1 MRMKLS
7 SLALLVLL
15 AGIQV
20 RSHAEPELKPGEMEP
35 YPWVEES
42 DTLRV
47 PKAFPEE
54 VKHLFR
60 PEMFAPYDSPR
71 QVEL

>member
-1 MRMKLS
+1 
-7 SLALLVLL
+7 
-15 AGIQV
+15 
-20 RSHAEPELKPGEMEP
+20 MEP